1 MSNARVSVVRKLL
14 DVVEERLSP
23 LEVKRVVIGVVYSA
37 VLLSNGSLGLA
48 ATPLS
53 LGRCRTHPKAGELA
67 GRGAL
72 ELAQGLLSVDP
83 LDSALGLATVN
94 AVLGDGACPSPD
106 PVEAMQIKNTD
117 VVGVVG
123 YIGPL
128 VRALEGRARE
138 VLVFERD
145 PTRPGVLPDWAEEM
159 ELPRCDVVFL
169 SGTTFANKTVDRLL
183 ELTRGRVAVIGPS
196 TPMWEGLLSLG
207 IDYLF
212 GARVRD
218 PEGVLRAVAE
228 AGGTEALL
236 RHGLEKVAL
245 WRR

>member
-1 MSNARVSVVRKLL
+1 MSNARVSVIRKLL
-14 DVVEERLSP
+14 DAVEERLSP
-23 LEVKRVVIGVVYSA
+23 LEVERVVIGAYSA
-37 VLLSNGSLGLA
+37 VLLSDGSLGLA
-48 ATPLS
+48 ATLFR

-67 GRGAL
+67 GKGAL

-123 YIGPL
+123 YMSPL
-128 VRALEGRARE
+128 VRALEGRTRE

-145 PTRPGVLPDWAEEM
+145 PTRSGVLPDWAEEV
-159 ELPRCDVVFL
+159 ELPRCDVVFV
-169 SGTTFANKTVDRLL
+169 SGTTFANKTVGRLL
-183 ELTRGRVAVIGPS
+183 GLAHGRVAVIGPS

-218 PEGVLRAVAE
+218 PQGVLRTVAE
-228 AGGTEALL
+228 AGGTKALF

>member
-1 MSNARVSVVRKLL
+1 M
-14 DVVEERLSP
+14 
-23 LEVKRVVIGVVYSA
+23 
-37 VLLSNGSLGLA
+37 
-48 ATPLS
+48 
-53 LGRCRTHPKAGELA
+53 
-67 GRGAL
+67 
-72 ELAQGLLSVDP
+72 
-83 LDSALGLATVN
+83 
-94 AVLGDGACPSPD
+94 
-106 PVEAMQIKNTD
+106 
-117 VVGVVG
+117 
-123 YIGPL
+123 
-128 VRALEGRARE
+128 
-138 VLVFERD
+138 
-145 PTRPGVLPDWAEEM
+145 
-159 ELPRCDVVFL
+159 
-169 SGTTFANKTVDRLL
+169 DRLL